1 MLESLKGFVFWPFR
15 ATARFV
21 DARPSGR
28 MIKQYAGAVRVKVV
42 DENVVMVVPRA
53 ENQSFRV
60 LEVAGLEKKN
70 TPPEHRMWFAK
81 GANAMLD
88 KISRISRA
96 DIKEPLRLEKRA
108 RKIEKIQAR
117 AAKKEAKVAA
127 AESPSTGVR
136 VPPSLT
142 RSRESGPVTET
153 IAVAEAAPA

>member
-1 MLESLKGFVFWPFR
+1 MLESLKAFVFWPFS

-21 DARPSGR
+21 DVRPSGR

-42 DENVVMVVPRA
+42 DENVVLVVPRA
-53 ENQSFRV
+53 ENKSFRV
-60 LEVAGLEKKN
+60 LEVQGLEGKK
-70 TPPEHRMWFAK
+70 TPIEHRAWFAK

-88 KISRISRA
+88 KISHITRT

-117 AAKKEAKVAA
+117 AAKKEAKVAP

-153 IAVAEAAPA
+153 IEIPEPAAA